1 MYVSDIKASLRKR
14 PLQRQIKPRRG
25 ESETPSYTI
34 KKTACWRFF
43 VSVSTWLGQ
52 SKNDQMNGVFVL
64 VIGRSSFFELYRF
77 LIHQGY
83 R

>member
-1 MYVSDIKASLRKR
+1 MYVSDTKASLRKR

-34 KKTACWRFF
+34 KKPPVGGFF

-64 VIGRSSFFELYRF
+64 VIGRSGVYSLQGILRF
-77 LIHQGY
+77 KG
-83 R
+83 

>member
-1 MYVSDIKASLRKR
+1 MYVSDTKASLRKR
-14 PLQRQIKPRRG
+14 PFQRQTKPRRG

-34 KKTACWRFF
+34 KKPPVGGFF

-64 VIGRSSFFELYRF
+64 VIGWSSFLELYRF
-77 LIHQGY
+77 LIHQG
-83 R
+83 